1 MYRTHGRQEY
11 AHAKRH
17 LHAYQQI
24 IGHCYM
30 LSQNNIQ
37 ANRLYRAS
45 VLTICQFGVRDIL
58 LP

>member
-1 MYRTHGRQEY
+1 MCRTHGRQEY

-24 IGHCYM
+24 IGHCYA
-30 LSQNNIQ
+30 LTKQYTSQPTL
-37 ANRLYRAS
+37 RGF
-45 VLTICQFGVRDIL
+45 VLTIFQFDVRDIL